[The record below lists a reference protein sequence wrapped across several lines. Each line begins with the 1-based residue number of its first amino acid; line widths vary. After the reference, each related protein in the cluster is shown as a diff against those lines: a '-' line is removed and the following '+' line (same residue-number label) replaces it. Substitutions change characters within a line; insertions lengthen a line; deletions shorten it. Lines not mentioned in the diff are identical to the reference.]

1 MPAASCGSGTKMPP
15 RSMVRLASSDVL
27 TLLKSLP
34 KVNCA
39 APRRKMARPKV
50 TKICTMPRL
59 NRTDRARA
67 ISRW

>member
-1 MPAASCGSGTKMPP
+1 
-15 RSMVRLASSDVL
+15 MVRLASRELL

-34 KVNCA
+34 NVNCA
-39 APRRKMARPKV
+39 KPRSRMARPKV

-59 NRTDRARA
+59 NRTDSARA